1 VPTVTFTEA
10 FLKALKP
17 THGRKV
23 TEYRDR
29 DVSGLEI
36 RVWESGAKSWR
47 CHYTRRGDG
56 RRRVVGLGSYP
67 GIPLKE
73 ARRKARRLQSEV
85 EDQEKRADPAAKRSM
100 RKAAVTFSD
109 LANNWI
115 ELHAKPNKSARA
127 LRDDLS
133 MLSRHILP
141 EIGSLKAC
149 EITKRDV
156 LRLLAGVA
164 SKPDARI
171 TKNAEPRKMT
181 HRPNRVFEL
190 VRAIFRWGVSQ
201 DELQVDPTYGLKPP
215 IKKEKPR
222 ERELSTYEIKMLWEA
237 LDRAPDT
244 RRATKGAASSEIIAT
259 PADIPMAKATGLA
272 LKLSLV
278 TAQRIGEVTG
288 MAVPELS
295 LSEAAAV
302 WVIPGS
308 RTKNGE
314 PNRVPLSALALELIA
329 EARALAGESKW
340 IFPSPSG
347 DGPIDAHAPT
357 RALSRARSSIGIENF
372 RVHDL
377 RRTAAT
383 RMAEIGVSPQT
394 ISLVLNHVSARRG
407 TVTGKAYVQYS
418 YDREKREALE
428 AWAQR
433 LTEIISGLD
442 GAKVV
447 PILRRASSQ

>member
-1 VPTVTFTEA
+1 VTFTEA

-17 THGRKV
+17 SRGRKV
-23 TEYRDR
+23 TECRDHE
-29 DVSGLEI
+29 VSGLEI
-36 RVWESGAKSWR
+36 RVWAGGAKSWR
-47 CHYTRRGDG
+47 CHYTRRSDG

-67 GIPLKE
+67 AIPLKD

-85 EDQEKRADPAAKRSM
+85 EDLEGRADPAAKRAM

-109 LANNWI
+109 LANSWI
-115 ELHAKPNKSARA
+115 ELHAEPNISRRA

-133 MLSRHILP
+133 MLSRHITP
-141 EIGSLKAC
+141 EIGSIKAC

-156 LRLLAGVA
+156 LRLLADVA
-164 SKPDARI
+164 SKPDARVR
-171 TKNAEPRKMT
+171 KCAEPRKMT

-222 ERELSTYEIKMLWEA
+222 ERALAAGEIRTLWAA

-244 RRATKGAASSEIIAT
+244 RRMTKGGAASDSIAA
-259 PADIPMAKATGLA
+259 PSNIPLTKATALE

-288 MAVPELS
+288 MAVSELS
-295 LSEAAAV
+295 LSETAPV

-314 PNRVPLSALALELIA
+314 PNRIPLSTLALELIG
-329 EARALAGESKW
+329 EARALGDTGEW

-347 DGPIDAHAPT
+347 GGPIDAHAPT
-357 RALSRARSSIGIENF
+357 RALGRARSSIGIENF

-383 RMAEIGVSPQT
+383 RMAEMGVSPYT

-407 TVTGKAYVQYS
+407 TVTTKAYVQYS
-418 YDREKREALE
+418 YDREKREALD

-447 PILRRASSQ
+447 PISRRASSQ

>member
-1 VPTVTFTEA
+1 VAIVTFTEA

-17 THGRKV
+17 TRERKV
-23 TEYRDR
+23 SEYRDH

-36 RVWESGAKSWR
+36 RVWQSGAKSWR
-47 CHYTRRGDG
+47 CHYTRRSDG
-56 RRRVVGLGSYP
+56 RRRVMGLGSYP
-67 GIPLKE
+67 GIPLKD

-85 EDQEKRADPAAKRSM
+85 EDLEGRADPAAKRAM
-100 RKAAVTFSD
+100 RRAAVTFSD
-109 LANNWI
+109 LANSWI
-115 ELHAKPNKSARA
+115 ELHAEPNISPRA
-127 LRDDLS
+127 LRDDRS

-141 EIGSLKAC
+141 EIGSMKAC
-149 EITKRDV
+149 EITKREV
-156 LRLLAGVA
+156 LRLLADVA
-164 SKPDARI
+164 SKSDARKR
-171 TKNAEPRKMT
+171 KNAEPRKMT

-222 ERELSTYEIKMLWEA
+222 ERELSADEIRTLWEA
-237 LDRAPDT
+237 LDRASDL
-244 RRATKGAASSEIIAT
+244 RRRTKSSARRDSIAAASE
-259 PADIPMAKATGLA
+259 IPMTKATALA
-272 LKLSLV
+272 IKLSLV
-278 TAQRIGEVTG
+278 TAQRIGEVAG
-288 MAVPELS
+288 MAVSELS
-295 LSEAAAV
+295 LNDTAPV

-329 EARALAGESKW
+329 EARALAVESEW

-357 RALSRARSSIGIENF
+357 RALGRARSSIGIENF

-383 RMAEIGVSPQT
+383 RMAEMGVPPYT

-407 TVTGKAYVQYS
+407 TVTSKAYVQYS

-428 AWAQR
+428 VWADR
-433 LTEIISGLD
+433 LTEIISGHD

-447 PILRRASSQ
+447 PISRRASSQ

>member
-1 VPTVTFTEA
+1 MAIVTFTEA

-17 THGRKV
+17 TRERKV
-23 TEYRDR
+23 SEYRDH

-36 RVWESGAKSWR
+36 RVWQSGAKSWR
-47 CHYTRRGDG
+47 CHYTRRSDG
-56 RRRVVGLGSYP
+56 RRRVMGLGSYP
-67 GIPLKE
+67 GIPLKD

-85 EDQEKRADPAAKRSM
+85 EDLEGRADPAATRAM
-100 RKAAVTFSD
+100 RRAAVTFSD
-109 LANNWI
+109 LANSWI
-115 ELHAKPNKSARA
+115 ELHAEPNISPRA
-127 LRDDLS
+127 LRDDRS

-141 EIGSLKAC
+141 EIGSMKAC
-149 EITKRDV
+149 EITKREV
-156 LRLLAGVA
+156 LRLLADVA
-164 SKPDARI
+164 SKSDARKR
-171 TKNAEPRKMT
+171 KNAEPRKMT

-222 ERELSTYEIKMLWEA
+222 ERELSADEIRTLWEA

-244 RRATKGAASSEIIAT
+244 RRATRGGTKSEGIAM
-259 PADIPMAKATGLA
+259 PADIPMTKATALA

-278 TAQRIGEVTG
+278 TAQRIGEVAG
-288 MAVPELS
+288 MAVSELS
-295 LSEAAAV
+295 LNDTAPV

-329 EARALAGESKW
+329 EARALAVESEW

-357 RALSRARSSIGIENF
+357 RALGRARSSIGIENF

-383 RMAEIGVSPQT
+383 RMAEMGVSPYT

-407 TVTGKAYVQYS
+407 TVTTKAYVQYS

-433 LTEIISGLD
+433 LTEIVSGVD

-447 PILRRASSQ
+447 PISRRASSQ

>member
-1 VPTVTFTEA
+1 MAIVTFTEA

-17 THGRKV
+17 TRERKV
-23 TEYRDR
+23 SEYRDH

-36 RVWESGAKSWR
+36 RVWQSGAKSWR
-47 CHYTRRGDG
+47 CHYTRRSDG
-56 RRRVVGLGSYP
+56 RRRVMGLGSYP
-67 GIPLKE
+67 GIPLKD

-85 EDQEKRADPAAKRSM
+85 EDLEGRADPAAKRAM
-100 RKAAVTFSD
+100 RRAAVTFSD
-109 LANNWI
+109 LANSWI
-115 ELHAKPNKSARA
+115 ELHAEPNISPRA
-127 LRDDLS
+127 LRDDRS

-141 EIGSLKAC
+141 EIGSMKAC
-149 EITKRDV
+149 EITKREV
-156 LRLLAGVA
+156 LRLLADVA
-164 SKPDARI
+164 SKSDARNR
-171 TKNAEPRKMT
+171 KNAEPRKMT

-222 ERELSTYEIKMLWEA
+222 ERELSADEIRTLWEA
-237 LDRAPDT
+237 LDRSPDT
-244 RRATKGAASSEIIAT
+244 RRATRGGTKSEGIAM
-259 PADIPMAKATGLA
+259 PADIPMTKATALA

-278 TAQRIGEVTG
+278 TAQRIGEVAG
-288 MAVPELS
+288 MAVSELS
-295 LSEAAAV
+295 LNDTAPV

-329 EARALAGESKW
+329 EARALAVESEW

-357 RALSRARSSIGIENF
+357 RALGRARSSIGIENF

-383 RMAEIGVSPQT
+383 RMAEMGVSPYT

-407 TVTGKAYVQYS
+407 TVTTKAYVQYS

-433 LTEIISGLD
+433 LTEIVSGVD

-447 PILRRASSQ
+447 PISRRASSQ